1 MKKTTS
7 IVILVF
13 AMIFLCQCH
22 HGYVAIG
29 SEPGYDSY
37 PYEGN
42 EEERKYYE
50 EQERE
55 ARKHYEEQER
65 EARKFYEEQ
74 EREARKHRE
83 EQEREA
89 RKHYEEQEREAQK
102 ERYEKHKRYEYRY
115 YPSTRVYYDV
125 NRKVYFYLKGDKW
138 RVSGNLPSGI
148 RLRFQN
154 YVTIQMDNDRPYM
167 EHFEHKRKYG
177 KHK

>member
-42 EEERKYYE
+42 EEERKYY
-50 EQERE
+50 
-55 ARKHYEEQER
+55 
-65 EARKFYEEQ
+65 
-74 EREARKHRE
+74 E